1 MPTLLQIN
9 VTANSGSHGKIAEEI
24 GQLALN
30 KGWRSVIAY
39 GRWCQPSNSE
49 LLRVGNDIDVKEHAI
64 ESRLLDNHGL
74 ASRCATKSFVQ
85 RIKEIK
91 PDIIHLHNIHGYFLN
106 YRILFDY
113 LGKVDI
119 PVVWTLHDCW
129 SMTGHCVHF
138 ESVGC
143 DKWLTGCHDCKYY
156 GTYPSSLFRDNSKQN
171 YYLKKYYF
179 TLPRN
184 LTIVPVCHWLDNIVK
199 ESFLSKYPTRVIHNG
214 IDLSVFSTQ
223 SVSPTQNE
231 KFTILGVASNWKYDK
246 GKAEFSKLSENES
259 YRVIMVG
266 VSDDIKK
273 ELPPTIQCV
282 RRTSNV
288 EELIKLYSMADVLV
302 NPTQND
308 TYPTVNLEAIACGT
322 PVITYKTGGSPEAVN
337 EETGI
342 VVERGDYEGLV
353 KAIESIRNKTD
364 EDRKIQRIK
373 CRERAEQFFD
383 KNVCYEQYLKLY
395 QEILSEK
402 KQ

>member
-1 MPTLLQIN
+1 MATLLQIN
-9 VTANSGSHGKIAEEI
+9 VTANCGSHGKIAEEI
-24 GQLALN
+24 GQLAL
-30 KGWRSVIAY
+30 KRGWRSVIAY
-39 GRWCQPSNSE
+39 GRWWKPSNSE

-74 ASRCATKSFVQ
+74 ASRCATKRFVQ

-143 DKWLTGCHDCKYY
+143 DKWLTECHDCKYY

-171 YYLKKYYF
+171 YYLNKYYF

-223 SVSPTQNE
+223 SFSPTKNE

-308 TYPTVNLEAIACGT
+308 TYPTVNLEAMACGT

-353 KAIESIRNKTD
+353 KAIESIRNKTC
-364 EDRKIQRIK
+364 ENREIQRIN
-373 CRERAEQFFD
+373 CRERAEHYFD
-383 KNVCYEQYLKLY
+383 KNICYEQYLKLY
-395 QEILSEK
+395 QEILSERNR
-402 KQ
+402 